1 LVPLGRTDP
10 DSLYSGASDPAPRGR
25 RATWGVRA
33 AGVITALAFVGLAV
47 LTARIVTGAD
57 AGTGYF
63 LGYVLGAMIGTLGLS
78 VCMRWVFLRATHRA
92 GSLRSPWVLLVA
104 TAWLALVLVGRGAT
118 TTVEPVPDAAAWVRD
133 ATPYSLLPPTS
144 DQVTAMMPSGQPQHT
159 EVRQVMDQ
167 GTLVGFVAVSAGRG
181 VDADKELTSVA
192 SSAAGAS
199 GQGQRITIG
208 GRPGLLVKAGSNSA
222 LAFVDGTSYVVT
234 VIAADDATAR
244 SIADALIAH
253 AP

>member
-1 LVPLGRTDP
+1 
-10 DSLYSGASDPAPRGR
+10 
-25 RATWGVRA
+25 
-33 AGVITALAFVGLAV
+33 
-47 LTARIVTGAD
+47 
-57 AGTGYF
+57 
-63 LGYVLGAMIGTLGLS
+63 
-78 VCMRWVFLRATHRA
+78 
-92 GSLRSPWVLLVA
+92 
-104 TAWLALVLVGRGAT
+104 
-118 TTVEPVPDAAAWVRD
+118 
-133 ATPYSLLPPTS
+133 
-144 DQVTAMMPSGQPQHT
+144 
-159 EVRQVMDQ
+159 MDQ